1 MQRRRCAAATDGVPV
16 LEVARTRVTRAV
28 RRHDATMTSN
38 TTALTA
44 WRNAAAEAQT
54 MLPGGD
60 VPRRAYVL
68 EPSPPAIAVP
78 PYFADDPATPGSG
91 CPGDHAGRLMP
102 DGLVG
107 VEAVTPTS
115 AGEVTWQALA
125 GDDTDLAAFAR
136 ARWLGPWR
144 RLGPPPDNYLP
155 RLQDAHR
162 LAYAVVAEARKQANG
177 KFGLRYTAAGFGTPF
192 FVRDG
197 RDTQVRVAEG
207 QIIVQSGDEV
217 RAVPIESLS
226 SAADHCGVNPSTE
239 AAEGDSPPLG
249 DLERPLM
256 VDAELTA
263 FLGDWFGFAFSVLE
277 ELRLTPGA
285 RDVGRTQL
293 WPGHFDPAV
302 EITAGDPGVDPVGSQ
317 SGGASP
323 ASDDDVSRR
332 ATYGASPGD
341 QNNPAPYLY
350 VGPWGGIDTD
360 PYWGAENFPGAALGF
375 DALLAAPDQRVAALE
390 FFTAGYER
398 LSRR

>member
-1 MQRRRCAAATDGVPV
+1 
-16 LEVARTRVTRAV
+16 
-28 RRHDATMTSN
+28 MTSN
-38 TTALTA
+38 TKALTA
-44 WRNAAAEAQT
+44 WCNAAAEAQT
-54 MLPGGD
+54 MLPRGD

-68 EPSPPAIAVP
+68 EPSPPAMAVP

-91 CPGDHAGRLMP
+91 CPGDHAGRLTP

-107 VEAVTPTS
+107 VEAVTPTA

-136 ARWLGPWR
+136 ARWLGPWQ

-177 KFGLRYTAAGFGTPF
+177 KFGLRYTAGGFGTPF

-197 RDTQVRVAEG
+197 LDTQVRVADG
-207 QIIVQSGDEV
+207 QIVVQHGDEARV
-217 RAVPIESLS
+217 APVGSLN
-226 SAADHCGVNPSTE
+226 SAAAHCGVTPS
-239 AAEGDSPPLG
+239 ADQAEHDSPPLG
-249 DLERPLM
+249 DLDRPLA
-256 VDAELTA
+256 VDTTLTG

-277 ELRLTPGA
+277 ELRLSPGA
-285 RDVGRTQL
+285 ADVGRTQL
-293 WPGHFDPAV
+293 WPGHFDPGV
-302 EITAGDPGVDPVGSQ
+302 EITAGDPGIAPAGSQ
-317 SGGASP
+317 ASGASP
-323 ASDDDVSRR
+323 ASDDGVVSRR

-341 QNNPAPYLY
+341 QHNPAPYLY

-360 PYWGAENFPGAALGF
+360 PYWGAKGFPGAAMGY
-375 DALLAAPDQRVAALE
+375 DELLAAPDQRRAALE